1 MTFEEKCTFI
11 STLKI
16 GEVIQISSE
25 DKISFIEIDYHQWA
39 SQEPRIDPK
48 DLPSND
54 GYIIIEP
61 PFTRNIILLETF
73 TRHVVQNPSSNTTK
87 VLVIGIFLD
96 CETKK
101 IFYENSRAIHAM
113 TDFTLQ
119 K

>member
-1 MTFEEKCTFI
+1 MTFEEKSTFI
-11 STLKI
+11 SNLKI

-39 SQEPRIDPK
+39 SQEPRIDPR
-48 DLPSND
+48 DMRSNS
-54 GYIIIEP
+54 YIVIDP

-73 TRHVVQNPSSNTTK
+73 NRHVVQIPSSNTTK

-101 IFYENSRAIHAM
+101 IFYENSRAIYAM